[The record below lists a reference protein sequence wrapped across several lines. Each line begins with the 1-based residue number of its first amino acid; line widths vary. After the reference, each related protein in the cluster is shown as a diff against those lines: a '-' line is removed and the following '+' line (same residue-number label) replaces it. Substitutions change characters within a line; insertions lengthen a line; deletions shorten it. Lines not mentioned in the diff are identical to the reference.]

1 MSKKPFF
8 TTDYKKEPLKI
19 GKNEDIIVTEIV
31 ENITYDEEKK
41 QKIINY
47 EEKKTNLTKKINE
60 TAKLIKERN
69 AEIFEKLTKMM
80 EE

>member
-1 MSKKPFF
+1 MANKPFF
-8 TTDYKKEPLKI
+8 TTEYKKAPVKL
-19 GKNEDIIVTEIV
+19 GKKEDLIVTEIV
-31 ENITYDEEKK
+31 ETITYDKEKN
-41 QKIINY
+41 QKIVSY

-60 TAKLIKERN
+60 TAKLLKERN